1 VDSANAALAA
11 AAIRLCVTR
20 TAAVRTYPTMNCMR
34 NSQPMVGIDR
44 YPVRYKYR

>member
-1 VDSANAALAA
+1 MDSANPALAA

-20 TAAVRTYPTMNCMR
+20 TAAVRMYPTMNCIR

-44 YPVRYKYR
+44 YPVKYRYR